1 MRQRSEHVRP
11 VPNAGRLQASDPAR
25 SVSETRLGAE
35 PGPPLPGDSQRF
47 PCPGPRS
54 IPPSQRGGSALRE
67 LPAPAS
73 RTHFSN
79 PPPPP
84 QSEEVGTWDARP
96 AFSARALP
104 SPPLLPPT
112 SQNSGAGHDPGRAQP
127 VHLER
132 AQSAARMLSGLQWP
146 GCRPQLKSLRRI
158 SSSPSFCLP
167 SARHFP
173 AQPRSSPSRTR
184 ILNDPSLGTLQI
196 TLAGSPAPPGE
207 GC

>member
-1 MRQRSEHVRP
+1 M
-11 VPNAGRLQASDPAR
+11 PNAGRLQASGPER
-25 SVSETRLGAE
+25 SVGAE
-35 PGPPLPGDSQRF
+35 PGPPLPGNPQRF
-47 PCPGPRS
+47 PCPGPGS
-54 IPPSQRGGSALRE
+54 TPLTLPSQRGGSALRE
-67 LPAPAS
+67 LPAPTS

-127 VHLER
+127 VRLER
-132 AQSAARMLSGLQWP
+132 AQSAARMLCRLQWP

-158 SSSPSFCLP
+158 ASSPAFCFPSASSAPLLSSSDAGTQRSF
-167 SARHFP
+167 ARHFAKNFGRLP
-173 AQPRSSPSRTR
+173 CATR
-184 ILNDPSLGTLQI
+184 
-196 TLAGSPAPPGE
+196 
-207 GC
+207 

>member
-1 MRQRSEHVRP
+1 M
-11 VPNAGRLQASDPAR
+11 PNAGRLQASGSAR
-25 SVSETRLGAE
+25 SVGAE
-35 PGPPLPGDSQRF
+35 PGPPLPGDPQRF
-47 PCPGPRS
+47 PCPGPGS
-54 IPPSQRGGSALRE
+54 TPSTLPSQRGVSALRE
-67 LPAPAS
+67 LPAPTS

-127 VHLER
+127 VRLER
-132 AQSAARMLSGLQWP
+132 AQSAARMLNGLQWP

-158 SSSPSFCLP
+158 SSSPSFCFP

-173 AQPRSSPSRTR
+173 AQPRSSPARTR
-184 ILNDPSLGTLQI
+184 VLSDPSLATLQKNFGRLPCA
-196 TLAGSPAPPGE
+196 TR
-207 GC
+207 